1 MAFEAGSVIAR
12 FIADMSGFKAG
23 VKSAQDDTKRLKS
36 GVQDVAG
43 AVTKAAAVFG
53 VALGASAFV
62 KGLTTAVGAS
72 IELENSLIGLSTVAN
87 AFGQDADRAKQSAI
101 DLAKDGLMSVRES
114 AEGLKNLL
122 ATGFSLPE
130 AIKLMHGFKDAAA
143 FNRQGTLEFGQAIVG
158 ATQGI
163 KNQNS
168 IMVDNVGI
176 TKNLSNILKEAGLSQ
191 NDLMNVTSDASVRQ
205 KLYNGLLKEAA
216 VFQGDAGKLAE
227 TTSGKLSQLK
237 TQTFMLSAAIGDAL
251 SPAVG
256 FVADQLTDAMGPA
269 IEWVGAN
276 SLQLKAIV
284 VALAGTFMMLG
295 QVVVGVAMTIGNLL
309 VGNFSKARDSFY
321 TMLGGMQTSFNNTQN
336 KIQDIAV
343 KAMDRQTNVAKKGF
357 GEQSKAHSEKSA
369 KMAKDLEEET
379 RKFKEEMDK
388 RAKKFKESLSDL
400 IRAHLDKKKDLERDI
415 KEENEDYAEQLSD
428 RRKDAAERLD
438 EMKTDHEDKVK
449 DITEQIDEEVAKGAE
464 ADQKKLASLQAELLQ
479 ENAEYDKQK
488 LKVEADLLLAT
499 ERMKK
504 EHEKRLADFQESLNE
519 ENAIL
524 NKHKDDVAAVKDQTK
539 EDDITRLKRQ
549 FAEENEAATA
559 EHERRMVEIS
569 ERGKALGDTEGA
581 GIAGG
586 LGGRVGE
593 IEGIGESMGK
603 NFGSNM
609 VAGVSDGAK
618 RAGEKMVSEFINSI
632 KNKAAQF
639 VSGIAAKGGFG
650 PAGQLFEGI
659 KWAADNLKNIPGF
672 AEGGT
677 VPGKLGDPR
686 LVLAH
691 GGEVITPPGRMASSN
706 PSGQSM
712 ILQFDFSG
720 ALISDE
726 AGAMRIGEKIGDA
739 MIQKLKMSVRV

>member
-1 MAFEAGSVIAR
+1 MAFEAGSVVAR

-23 VKSAQDDTKRLKS
+23 VKQAKTDTASLKT
-36 GVQDVAG
+36 GVQGVAS

-53 VALGASAFV
+53 LAVGASAFV
-62 KGLTTAVGAS
+62 QGLKGAVGAS

-87 AFGQDADRAKQSAI
+87 AFGQDADKAKDAAKS
-101 DLAKDGLMSVRES
+101 LAKDGLMSVRES

-130 AIKLMHGFKDAAA
+130 AINLMHGFKDAAA

-191 NDLMNVTSDASVRQ
+191 NDLSNVTSDAAVRQ

-237 TQTFMLSAAIGDAL
+237 TQTFMLAAAIGDAL

-256 FVADQLTDAMGPA
+256 WVADELTQALGPA
-269 IEWVGAN
+269 IVWLGN
-276 SLQLKAIV
+276 HSLELKAV
-284 VALAGTFMMLG
+284 VIALAGSFMILG
-295 QVVVGVAMTIGNLL
+295 QIVVGVAMTIGNAL

-321 TMLGGMQTSFNNTQN
+321 EMVGNIGTSFTKTQN
-336 KIQDIAV
+336 KIQDVAV
-343 KAMDRQTNVAKKGF
+343 KSMDRQTDVARKGYAS
-357 GEQSKAHSEKSA
+357 QSKAHDEKTE
-369 KMAKDLEEET
+369 KIMKDLEEET
-379 RKFKEEMDK
+379 RKFNEEMDK
-388 RAKKFKESLSDL
+388 RAKKFKESLADL
-400 IRAHLDKKKDLERDI
+400 IRAHLDKKKDLEKDI
-415 KEENEDYAEQLSD
+415 KEENEDYAQQLSD
-428 RRKDAAERLD
+428 RQKDAAERLE
-438 EMKTDHEDKVK
+438 EMKSDHQDKVD
-449 DITEQIDEEVAKGAE
+449 DIMAQIDEETAKGDE
-464 ADQKKLASLQAELLQ
+464 ADQKKLTSLQLQ
-479 ENAEYDKQK
+479 LEKENVEYEKQK
-488 LKVEADLLLAT
+488 LKVETDLTEAT

-504 EHEKRLADFQESLNE
+504 EHEKRLADYQASLDE

-524 NKHKDDVAAVKDQTK
+524 NKHKDDVAAVKDQAK
-539 EDDITRLKRQ
+539 EDDISRMKRQ
-549 FAEENEAATA
+549 FAEENEAATK
-559 EHERRMVEIS
+559 EHERRMVEIA
-569 ERGKALGDTEGA
+569 ERGKSLGDTEGA

-586 LGGRVGE
+586 LGGRAGE
-593 IEGIGESMGK
+593 IEGIGASMGK
-603 NFGSNM
+603 NFGDNM
-609 VAGVSDGAK
+609 VQGVSDGAK
-618 RAGEKMVSEFINSI
+618 KAGEKMVSDFINAI
-632 KNKAAQF
+632 KSKAMSF
-639 VSGIAAKGGFG
+639 VNSVAAKGGFG

-659 KWAADNLKNIPGF
+659 KWVADNLKNIPGF

-677 VPGKLGDPR
+677 VPGAIGDPR

-691 GGEVITPPGRMASSN
+691 GGEVITPPGKLASAN
-706 PSGQSM
+706 PLGGSM

-739 MIQKLKMSVRV
+739 MIQKLKMNIRV